1 MIDLAAM
8 GALMPAITAGLE
20 LANAGVKKVQA
31 AGELNVYTDRAKAF
45 ANLFDADPE
54 VKQTAYATIFADIQV
69 LCAKHGITPSAPYWD
84 DAKQQG
90 SPCLSIPI
98 ATLMALMDCAS
109 R

>member
-8 GALMPAITAGLE
+8 GVLMPAITAGLE
-20 LANAGVKKVQA
+20 LANAGVKKMQA
-31 AGELNVYTDRAKAF
+31 TGELNLYTDRARAF
-45 ANLFDADPE
+45 ANLFDADLA
-54 VKQTAYATIFADIQV
+54 VKQAAYATIFADMQM

-98 ATLMALMDCAS
+98 ATLMELMDCAS